1 MDVYYLLETVLPTL
15 DILLHDFPAV
25 IEIEQY
31 LSMDD
36 WRMCIVK
43 SLVVPILQL
52 SLYCTS
58 YPLVKNIIIQI
69 NLQPIKNIKLETLTI
84 YMVQSSSSFSVL
96 SVRKQADA
104 VGFFVHAPR

>member
-43 SLVVPILQL
+43 SLVAN
-52 SLYCTS
+52 TFR
-58 YPLVKNIIIQI
+58 K
-69 NLQPIKNIKLETLTI
+69 ET
-84 YMVQSSSSFSVL
+84 Y
-96 SVRKQADA
+96 D
-104 VGFFVHAPR
+104 